1 MRSALALGFLT
12 TTAVF
17 AVAEEYRLVHAI
29 DNDETVIRS
38 GLTET
43 QCHKIKADFI
53 KSTTIVIEVNEENP
67 KLGTLACLPESAFD

>member
-1 MRSALALGFLT
+1 MRLALALGFLT
-12 TTAVF
+12 TTAAV

-38 GLTET
+38 GMTEK
-43 QCHKIKADFI
+43 QCREIKADLI
-53 KSTTIVIEVNEENP
+53 SSKTIVIEVNDEDP